1 MSGGKPVTG
10 PALEPAQHYIQKGGR
25 LKSQLSQTSA
35 SANTYPSP
43 ARVTHR
49 STSIPTPV
57 NIHPDCRQPR
67 PSLTTDS
74 STVFLGGIESTGSL
88 AETLP
93 RQAYLVSLFQDTNLA
108 AIHAKHVTIQ
118 PKDIQLAR
126 RLRGGTE
133 SSGSRTPRCQPRPSL
148 RTDSSAVFSG
158 GFESSSSRTET
169 SPRRTPRRQPRPSLT
184 TDSSAVSAPKPS
196 QLVWWAK

>member
-1 MSGGKPVTG
+1 MFMSGGKPVTG
-10 PALEPAQHYIQKGGR
+10 PLEPAQHYIRKGGR

-35 SANTYPSP
+35 SADTYPSP

-49 STSIPTPV
+49 STSIPT
-57 NIHPDCRQPR
+57 C
-67 PSLTTDS
+67 
-74 STVFLGGIESTGSL
+74 IESTGSL

-108 AIHAKHVTIQ
+108 AIHAKRVTIQ

-126 RLRGGTE
+126 RLQGIA
-133 SSGSRTPRCQPRPSL
+133 SSGSRTPRRQPRPSL
-148 RTDSSAVFSG
+148 RTTPPPG

-184 TDSSAVSAPKPS
+184 TDSFAVSAPTPPH
-196 QLVWWAK
+196 LVWWAK